1 MKKKKNLNEEIE
13 RIKSL
18 FTEERLYGNLVE
30 QMGWKYWADGP
41 NPNYYQGNASGFVAA
56 TRKWHDE
63 KVEMAETMWEYK
75 HEIIDALSI
84 IVLVIPVVG
93 PLISI
98 GLEGVNAAIYFAE
111 GDETMGL
118 VSMGLMLI
126 PGGFVARRAFKSKGI
141 IKEIDNVTEWTI
153 KQHKAGEIV
162 TKEAFEKKLKKELG
176 EKTFN
181 KNKAVITRYF
191 DDIVPQLS
199 KTGFK
204 NSVKLLDKVRRKS
217 PNYWKS
223 FIGNPKAFE
232 KFMLKNGGDMYR
244 AYLAYLKS
252 VATKEFLI
260 ASGIVTII
268 ISFGDELVTFAL
280 EEIPGVKESLLAYK
294 KWTLKQDADEGNI
307 SSIVRHAGYDWDVT
321 KKVFMVTPYSENK
334 DQNVTDNLLL
344 KKAWRSGWRPYDKNT
359 PDSPLIIPDEEFWTP
374 KMKEFNEEEQKKLE
388 DKIEK
393 EMGDI
398 NIQVID
404 GDRKLVIDDLPQ
416 GIDYDINKTAFSLD
430 SLNMVSPDKQNA
442 FDDFLKGDLDNS
454 DDFKFD
460 IEKNQE
466 LEKLNKNLNFND
478 K

>member
-30 QMGWKYWADGP
+30 QMGWKPGIGGP
-41 NPNYYQGNASGFVAA
+41 NPHHFQGDASGFVAA
-56 TRKWHDE
+56 TEKWLDDR
-63 KVEMAETMWEYK
+63 VEMAETMWEYK

-268 ISFGDELVTFAL
+268 LSFGDELETFAL

-334 DQNVTDNLLL
+334 DQHYDDNILL
-344 KKAWRSGWRPYDKNT
+344 KKAWRSGWRPYDKND

-430 SLNMVSPDKQNA
+430 SLNMVSPDNQKA

-454 DDFKFD
+454 DDFKYD

>member
-18 FTEERLYGNLVE
+18 FTEERLYGKLVE

-41 NPNYYQGNASGFVAA
+41 NPNYYQGDASGFVAA

-268 ISFGDELVTFAL
+268 L
-280 EEIPGVKESLLAYK
+280 
-294 KWTLKQDADEGNI
+294 W
-307 SSIVRHAGYDWDVT
+307 
-321 KKVFMVTPYSENK
+321 
-334 DQNVTDNLLL
+334 
-344 KKAWRSGWRPYDKNT
+344 
-359 PDSPLIIPDEEFWTP
+359 
-374 KMKEFNEEEQKKLE
+374 
-388 DKIEK
+388 
-393 EMGDI
+393 
-398 NIQVID
+398 
-404 GDRKLVIDDLPQ
+404 
-416 GIDYDINKTAFSLD
+416 
-430 SLNMVSPDKQNA
+430 
-442 FDDFLKGDLDNS
+442 
-454 DDFKFD
+454 
-460 IEKNQE
+460 
-466 LEKLNKNLNFND
+466 
-478 K
+478 